1 MKRLNVKQAHKF
13 NKFHKACFEVPAC
26 VAVGGG
32 AIL

>member
-1 MKRLNVKQAHKF
+1 MKQFKSKQTHECCKICG
-13 NKFHKACFEVPAC
+13 ACVEVSTC